1 MNIEGIIQVIVD
13 NGRIEDMHELSDML
27 EDTIELIKEYYP
39 DKYKE
44 FEMQLYEMAYG
55 CVLNETM
62 AKEIVSK
69 MRPYGEKWT
78 IEETRNMQR
87 QRGLNFRDADF
98 YVVINSAYNDYN
110 NLFRDDVEMY
120 IQFANDFIN
129 DEDANP
135 DKVYLY
141 FTQVVDNK

>member
-1 MNIEGIIQVIVD
+1 MDIEEIIQVIVD

-69 MRPYGEKWT
+69 MRPYGQKWS
-78 IEETRNMQR
+78 IEETNNMQR
-87 QRGLNFRDADF
+87 NFGLNFREPDF

-110 NLFRDDVEMY
+110 NIFRDDIDMY
-120 IQFANDFIN
+120 IRFAEDFIN
-129 DEDANP
+129 DEDAKS
-135 DKVYLY
+135 DKVYIY
-141 FTQVVDNK
+141 YTTIVE